1 MPAFETQQLGT
12 IIYDP
17 DAAIEFPHGLP
28 GFDHLHQF
36 AAVRLPKTDPLVYL
50 QSLEDPAVCFLTAPV
65 AAVCPDYRLEV
76 SAEDLEAVGLAAAR
90 RPAIG
95 RDVLCL
101 AVLSLREGGPRAN
114 LLAPVVVNLRNRK
127 AVQAVSPRGDYSHQ
141 YALAPEEAAVCS

>member
-12 IIYDP
+12 ITYDR
-17 DAAIEFPHGLP
+17 DGTIEFPHGLP
-28 GFDHLHQF
+28 GFDHLRRF

-65 AAVCPDYRLEV
+65 TSVCPDYRLEV
-76 SAEDLEAVGLAAAR
+76 GAEDLEAVGLAANR

-101 AVLSLREGGPRAN
+101 AVLSLRESGPSAN
-114 LLAPVVVNLRNRK
+114 LLAPVVVNLRNRQ

-141 YALAPEEAAVCS
+141 YALEREEAAVCS